1 MSQQPGILNGCRRQ
15 TLEQQWNCSGDT
27 AALCSSTGL
36 ASGKI
41 CRYEY
46 RGNERQSSPLLQQAV
61 EACIHLLN
69 GSGGIAVAF
78 AQGEEQVGELI

>member
-46 RGNERQSSPLLQQAV
+46 RRQRAAV
-61 EACIHLLN
+61 ITAAPASCRGLHP
-69 GSGGIAVAF
+69 S
-78 AQGEEQVGELI
+78 AQWQRRHRRSVCAG